1 MKRALSVP
9 LLFFLLAVW
18 AVAPASPAQ
27 APALTL
33 NDVLAAMDK
42 AAQGFESVV
51 ADLVYTKVTVIVD
64 DKSVEKGFIYFKR
77 TKGRRDFKVK
87 IDIRDPSQKLVLF
100 TGDKGYIYRPG
111 IKQVEEYELG
121 KNKQALE
128 QFLLL
133 GFGTSGRELQNAY
146 SVTLMGPVR
155 LGDADTV
162 KLELAPKSPTLAHHL
177 RKVELWLSRKTWQP
191 VQQVFTEPS
200 GDYLIA
206 QYSSEKINGPLSD
219 GQFKLNLPGNVK
231 RIKPQTG

>member
-1 MKRALSVP
+1 MKRALSVA
-9 LLFFLLAVW
+9 LLFYLLAVW
-18 AVAPASPAQ
+18 AVAPARPAQ
-27 APALTL
+27 ESALTL
-33 NDVLAAMDK
+33 NDVLAGMDK
-42 AAQGFESVV
+42 AAQGFETVV

-64 DKSVEKGFIYFKR
+64 DKSVEKGLIYFKR
-77 TKGRRDFKVK
+77 TRGRREFKVK
-87 IDIRDPSQKLVLF
+87 IDIREPSQKLVLF
-100 TGDKGYIYRPG
+100 TGDKGYIYRPA

-146 SVTLMGPVR
+146 SVTLIGPAK

-162 KLELAPKSPTLAHHL
+162 KLELVPKSTALGHHIK
-177 RKVELWLSRKTWQP
+177 KVELWLSKKTWQP

-206 QYSSEKINGPLSD
+206 QYGSAKTNGTVSD
-219 GQFKLNLPGNVK
+219 DQFKLKLPGNVK
-231 RIKPQTG
+231 RIRPQTG

>member
-1 MKRALSVP
+1 LRL
-9 LLFFLLAVW
+9 FLLAVW
-18 AVAPASPAQ
+18 AVAPANSAQ

-33 NDVLAAMDK
+33 NDVLAGMDK
-42 AAQGFESVV
+42 AARGFESVV
-51 ADLVYTKVTVIVD
+51 ADLVYTKVTVIVN
-64 DKSVEKGFIYFKR
+64 DKSVEKGLIYFKR

-87 IDIRDPSQKLVLF
+87 IDIRAPSQKLVLF
-100 TGDKGYIYRPG
+100 TGDKGYIYRPS

-133 GFGTSGRELQNAY
+133 GFGTSGRELQSAY
-146 SVTLMGPVR
+146 EVTLIGPSR

-162 KLELAPKSPTLAHHL
+162 KLELVPKSPSLAHHL

-200 GDYLIA
+200 GDYLVA
-206 QYSSEKINGPLSD
+206 QYSSAKINGPVSD
-219 GQFKLNLPGNVK
+219 NEFKLKLPGNVK